1 MSGVVKF
8 EINELLET
16 LKKLLKSSITAE
28 KKERLQNIYWLKT
41 KSRNSKINCNNVR
54 VQSSNTKKMVS

>member
-28 KKERLQNIYWLKT
+28 KKERLQNIY
-41 KSRNSKINCNNVR
+41 
-54 VQSSNTKKMVS
+54 

>member
-28 KKERLQNIYWLKT
+28 KKERLQNIYQLKT
-41 KSRNSKINCNNVR
+41 KSRNSKRNCNNVR